1 MKNGC
6 NWCHLWEG
14 ASVDVLN
21 SGGLDEP
28 LFCISGTCLNLGTAV
43 CGRANSSSSGICML
57 FCQDPGAGPLVSV
70 AVTQLCSCDAKAALD
85 RWTDWLCFDKKS

>member
-14 ASVDVLN
+14 ASVDILN

-28 LFCISGTCLNLGTAV
+28 LFCTSGTCLNLGTAV
-43 CGRANSSSSGICML
+43 CGRANVHPQGFACFFVKI
-57 FCQDPGAGPLVSV
+57 LVQGLWSLL
-70 AVTQLCSCDAKAALD
+70 QLLNFALVMQ
-85 RWTDWLCFDKKS
+85 KQP